1 MKILKI
7 DNLNSKTL
15 WKVSFMSC
23 LFAVMCVLPEIAAAG
38 SPPATTTAIDNTM
51 CEVVNLL
58 TGRAGKAIA
67 TIGVVFLGIGLFM
80 GKMSWSVALAVAL
93 GIGAIFGAGTIV
105 NALGDTTTAGC

>member
-7 DNLNSKTL
+7 ENLSSKTL
-15 WKVSFMSC
+15 WKASFMSC
-23 LFAVMCVLPEIAAAG
+23 LFAVMCILPELAAATA
-38 SPPATTTAIDNTM
+38 PAQTAIDNNM
-51 CEVVNLL
+51 CTVVNLL

-93 GIGAIFGAGTIV
+93 GIGAIFGSGEIV
-105 NALGDTTTAGC
+105 NALGGSSSC